1 VSTHAVYVGVILVV
15 VGTLARVAS
24 GFAIVACSSLNL
36 GEQFIVVWSLV
47 PKATVQAALGPNLFA
62 LAEEHPEF
70 KEEAS
75 FVVISCMIAVFIT
88 APIGS
93 FILDFAAPLLVK
105 KKINQ
110 VVPTD
115 MNDVKKTRASMEL
128 GNKIARRLRTISL
141 QIGSDR

>member
-1 VSTHAVYVGVILVV
+1 
-15 VGTLARVAS
+15 
-24 GFAIVACSSLNL
+24 
-36 GEQFIVVWSLV
+36 
-47 PKATVQAALGPNLFA
+47 
-62 LAEEHPEF
+62 
-70 KEEAS
+70 
-75 FVVISCMIAVFIT
+75 MIAVFIT

-105 KKINQ
+105 KKIVLNQ